1 MEAARTWDFVDRD
14 KIILLGSSQGG
25 VVSAIA
31 AARHV
36 DKIAGAV
43 LLYPA
48 FVITDAVYRQFDSL
62 DEIPDTYSL
71 GWITAGRVY
80 LEDIWNYDA
89 YSEIGN
95 FKKPVLLLHG
105 DKDSIVDVSYSE
117 KAVEAYEN
125 TDLFI
130 ISGAGHEFSG
140 GYFEEVMV
148 YIFNYLQE
156 IEVLAFTE

>member
-1 MEAARTWDFVDRD
+1 LINYIKFIYIFKKSDLEFVLEAAGTWDFVDRD

-80 LEDIWNYDA
+80 LEDIWKNLFYFCMETRTPL
-89 YSEIGN
+89 SMSLIL
-95 FKKPVLLLHG
+95 KKRLKPMKMPICL
-105 DKDSIVDVSYSE
+105 
-117 KAVEAYEN
+117 
-125 TDLFI
+125 
-130 ISGAGHEFSG
+130 
-140 GYFEEVMV
+140 
-148 YIFNYLQE
+148 
-156 IEVLAFTE
+156 